1 MAQLSFYSADAS
13 QPRVA
18 DLAGVLCAHGR
29 IVSFASS
36 AARLSIVVDEP
47 WRGKAL
53 VEEFGMRGVAATLS
67 RAECGG
73 PLVRTAFRSDL
84 LGLATAWTADGAK
97 RVPDDLLL
105 TGPVLRLW
113 ALAAGARER
122 QEGKRRRGF
131 LLGLDPGAQAT
142 HQPLLRALRQA
153 GLLPVSGSGSVV
165 GVRTDA
171 PALRIAGRARLRRLV
186 ELVGDAPI
194 AAEPAW
200 PASLLAVSA

>member
-13 QPRVA
+13 QPGVA

-47 WRGKAL
+47 WRATAL
-53 VEEFGMRGVAATLS
+53 REEFAVRGVTATLTT
-67 RAECGG
+67 ADCGS

-84 LGLATAWTADGAK
+84 LGLATAWTGDGAK
-97 RVPDDLLL
+97 RVPDDFLL
-105 TGPVLRLW
+105 TGAVLRLW

-122 QEGKRRRGF
+122 HDGKRRSGF
-131 LLGLDPGAQAT
+131 LLGLDADEQGT
-142 HQPLLRALRQA
+142 HEPLLRALRQA
-153 GLLPVSGSGSVV
+153 GLLSMSSRGSVV
-165 GVRTDA
+165 GVRTDT
-171 PALRIAGRARLRRLV
+171 PAVRVAGRARLRRLV

-200 PASLLAVSA
+200 PASLVAVSA